1 MVDYLRNFTIKTSK
15 KRKSVAIGGIDGQL
29 VVFGPEFMTKEMA
42 RKVLLD
48 NLDVV
53 KTIADKLSTE
63 LPKYEEGT
71 LLPYLGDLYP
81 IKYSSNKICFNQAFC
96 IFGETP
102 KVQKKCIETIYKYL
116 AKNYLTQRI
125 QELAYEMNV
134 EYRKVKVTSAKTR
147 WGSCSS
153 TKTISFS
160 WRLIKLRKELV
171 DFVIYHELSH
181 LYVMNHSKDFYN
193 ILGQYCPNYRMLDK
207 ELRNSSMS

>member
-1 MVDYLRNFTIKTSK
+1 
-15 KRKSVAIGGIDGQL
+15 
-29 VVFGPEFMTKEMA
+29 
-42 RKVLLD
+42 
-48 NLDVV
+48 
-53 KTIADKLSTE
+53 
-63 LPKYEEGT
+63 
-71 LLPYLGDLYP
+71 
-81 IKYSSNKICFNQAFC
+81 
-96 IFGETP
+96 
-102 KVQKKCIETIYKYL
+102 
-116 AKNYLTQRI
+116 
-125 QELAYEMNV
+125 MNV

-193 ILGQYCPNYRMLDK
+193 LLGQYCPNYRMLDK